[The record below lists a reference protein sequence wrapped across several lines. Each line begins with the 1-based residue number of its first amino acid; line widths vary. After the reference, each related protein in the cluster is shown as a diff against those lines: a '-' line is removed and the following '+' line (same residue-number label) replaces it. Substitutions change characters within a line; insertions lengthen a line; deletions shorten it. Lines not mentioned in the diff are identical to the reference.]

1 MNGFGVDIKSAIAE
15 NVKRAVT
22 EFERRD
28 DVVTAFG
35 DPVIGY
41 ADTKN
46 PLFDMFF
53 TRGLSDHPKGIYR
66 PGSTVVVHFVPYG
79 REVIKAGPASDKW
92 IRAFTESMWLSMRI
106 NGVIRETLDTVGRL
120 SSCTNTPTDWN
131 EDTCHEEWSHKMAAF
146 AAGMGPFGPG
156 GCLIT
161 EKGFAG
167 RFGSII
173 TDGKYADEYPPL
185 SSKQLEDIYDEIMR
199 QCRWEGFSGVSC
211 GEEMISVCPAGAVS
225 QRGINRKKCQAHCK
239 TIDQYIP
246 SPDICGRCFGC
257 K

>member
-131 EDTCHEEWSHKMAAF
+131 EDTCHEEWSH
-146 AAGMGPFGPG
+146 
-156 GCLIT
+156 
-161 EKGFAG
+161 
-167 RFGSII
+167 RW
-173 TDGKYADEYPPL
+173 PPL
-185 SSKQLEDIYDEIMR
+185 PPAWAPLAREAALLPKRALPED
-199 QCRWEGFSGVSC
+199 SA
-211 GEEMISVCPAGAVS
+211 P
-225 QRGINRKKCQAHCK
+225 
-239 TIDQYIP
+239 
-246 SPDICGRCFGC
+246 
-257 K
+257 